1 MAEAEKH
8 SFTSKG
14 GKESSG
20 VHNLYLNF
28 LCLDNIQL
36 NDGNFNNR
44 ALRMVLWWICIL
56 SLEYGLFIPIFGEN
70 CVCKVW
76 RLTTNL
82 GKRNLTLWRMM
93 NRVDWLQIL
102 NNLYNW
108 KKKKRLPHPE
118 VTSFPTD
125 DGPSLPPQ
133 PKTFEKGGWL
143 HPPFSKVLGQGA
155 LIVESMKSRMCSKDR
170 EIYPKTTVSGHPSTH
185 HSASPFA

>member
-56 SLEYGLFIPIFGEN
+56 SLEYGLFFPILGEN

-108 KKKKRLPHPE
+108 KKKKK
-118 VTSFPTD
+118 TSSSWSDFLSNWWWTKPPTPAQD
-125 DGPSLPPQ
+125 LWERWMASSTFLKGLGPRGTYSWVY
-133 PKTFEKGGWL
+133 EK
-143 HPPFSKVLGQGA
+143 
-155 LIVESMKSRMCSKDR
+155 
-170 EIYPKTTVSGHPSTH
+170 
-185 HSASPFA
+185 